1 MENNFV
7 VYDKKGK
14 IAIITIN
21 RPDDLNALNKEV
33 NLGLVDCLEKAENDD
48 DVLVVILT
56 GSGDKAFVAGADIK
70 EMVDLTP
77 VGARDHALRSKK
89 VVDKLWYM
97 SKPVIAMID
106 GYCLGGGFEYAMACD
121 LRIVSEK
128 SKFGLPEITLGIMPG
143 SAGTQRLPRLIGL
156 AKAKELCLT
165 GKIFSSEKAL
175 KYGLVNHVYPS
186 EILEEKTIMLAKE
199 ISERSAF
206 SVKMIKTAMNRG
218 TEMELD
224 MAALFE
230 IDCFAL
236 CFSVPDQKQK
246 MQAFIDKK
254 RK

>member
-7 VYDKKGK
+7 IYDKKGK

-77 VGARDHALRSKK
+77 VGARNHALRSKK
-89 VVDKLWYM
+89 VVDKIWYM

-156 AKAKELCLT
+156 ANAKELCLT
-165 GKIFSSEKAL
+165 GKVFGSEKAL
-175 KYGLVNHVYPS
+175 EYGLVNHVYTS
-186 EILEEKTIMLAKE
+186 DTLEEKTIMLAKE

-236 CFSVPDQKQK
+236 CFSLPDQRQK